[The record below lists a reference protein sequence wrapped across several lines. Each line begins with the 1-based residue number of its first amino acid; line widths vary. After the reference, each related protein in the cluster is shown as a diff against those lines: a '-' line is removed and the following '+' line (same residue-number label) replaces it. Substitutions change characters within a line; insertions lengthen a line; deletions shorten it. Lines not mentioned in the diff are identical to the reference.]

1 MLRMAAMSSPNGPLG
16 GYYDRLSRYNA
27 FARFVGRDGGQGRA
41 TVHRFL
47 RPDDPATDPADTV
60 HELIAA
66 RVADRPPSRIFDA
79 GCGLG
84 GTALWLAGRFGASA
98 DGVTLSARQAELAN
112 VEAARRGL
120 GTRCR
125 FRVASYDD
133 ALPAGRY
140 DLIVAVESLAH
151 SPDPAASLANLA
163 RGLARGG
170 RIAVVDDVRARTADA
185 RDAAAFVAGWQAPGF
200 LTQARWHAAFA
211 AAGLRVEHDED
222 LTPRMAR
229 RPAFARELLAALNRM
244 ATVVPH
250 AGWRAV
256 LASHRGGLALERLYA
271 RGGASYR
278 LFAAV

>member
-1 MLRMAAMSSPNGPLG
+1 MSSPNGPLG

-27 FARFVGRDGGQGRA
+27 FARILRRDGGQGRA

-60 HELIAA
+60 HALIAA
-66 RVADRPPSRIFDA
+66 RVADRPPARIFDA

-84 GTALWLAGRFGASA
+84 GTALWLAARFGAEA
-98 DGVTLSARQAELAN
+98 DGVTLSARQAERAN
-112 VEAARRGL
+112 AEAARRGL
-120 GTRCR
+120 DARCR

-133 ALPAGRY
+133 ALPARRY
-140 DLIVAVESLAH
+140 DLIVAIESLAH
-151 SPDPAASLANLA
+151 SADPSASLANLA
-163 RGLARGG
+163 HALAPGG
-170 RIAVVDDVRARTADA
+170 RIVVVDDVRMPDADP
-185 RDAAAFVAGWQAPGF
+185 RDAADFVAGWQVPGF
-200 LTQARWHAAFA
+200 RTHAHWLASFA
-211 AAGLRVEHDED
+211 AAGLRIVHDED
-222 LTPRMAR
+222 LTPRQMP
-229 RPAFARELLAALNRM
+229 RPAIAREGLVALNRL
-244 ATVVPH
+244 AAAVPH